1 MIYTVSLAAVWW
13 GEKKCITLGVAPPGR
28 QMNKIERGDIA
39 NKGDIVCDADDSQEA
54 EEPLSACDTSSLKP
68 SPALPFSDL
77 FCSPSTPLSSL
88 SHFFSTLV
96 PAERPGYLS
105 LSPFSLPHL
114 IPVWKALPFSF
125 LDFFTKY
132 RKPDTP
138 LPSHQIL
145 MHIHLHTHINKY
157 IFSQTF
163 SPA

>member
-1 MIYTVSLAAVWW
+1 MRYSFFFFSTESKKREWEGMIYTVSLAAVWW

-114 IPVWKALPFSF
+114 IPVWKLYLS
-125 LDFFTKY
+125 
-132 RKPDTP
+132 
-138 LPSHQIL
+138 PSLISLQS
-145 MHIHLHTHINKY
+145 TE
-157 IFSQTF
+157 SQTLPCHPIR
-163 SPA
+163 S